1 MNIPQEDLKLFKTPQ
16 GRCKLMEKYG
26 DSQTAFIGENV
37 DGEMVMT
44 SISHESIVI
53 ETHQSNGW
61 VRQDW
66 YDSNGDYE
74 AEMYKGRWR

>member
-1 MNIPQEDLKLFKTPQ
+1 MNIPQEDLKLFKTSK

-66 YDSNGDYE
+66 YDANGDYE